1 MSVALNH
8 DLVERVAAELRG
20 ANRVLFIT
28 GAGVSAD
35 SGLPTYRGVGGIY
48 GDAPTEDG
56 MGIEEALGG
65 AMLRDNP
72 AVCWK
77 YIRQI
82 EAAGRGAEPSAGH
95 RAIAAL
101 EQHVGEVWV
110 LTQNVDGL
118 HRAAGSSRVIDIHG
132 DIHDL
137 VCTQCDYGVEVRD
150 YAALEPVPNCP
161 DCGALLRPAVVLF
174 GEMLPY
180 AKLQTLQQELMRGF
194 DVVFS
199 VGTSAVFPYIAEP
212 IILACREGKLTVEV
226 DPGRTQVSDIVE
238 VKFQTRASVALPA
251 ILDAL

>member
-1 MSVALNH
+1 VTEELEH
-8 DLVERVAAELRG
+8 EVVERVAAGLRG

-28 GAGVSAD
+28 GAGISAD

-56 MGIEEALGG
+56 MTIEEALGG
-65 AMLRDNP
+65 HMLRTQP

-82 EAAGRGAEPSAGH
+82 EEACRGAQPSAGH
-95 RAIAAL
+95 RAIAGF
-101 EQHVGEVWV
+101 EQHVDEVWV

-118 HRAAGSSRVIDIHG
+118 HRAVGSSLVIDIHG

-137 VCTQCDYGVEVRD
+137 QCTQCDYGVEVLD
-150 YAALEPVPNCP
+150 YAALEPVPSCP
-161 DCGALLRPAVVLF
+161 ECGALLRPGVVLF

-180 AKLQTLQQELMRGF
+180 AKLQSLQQELMRGF

-212 IILACREGKLTVEV
+212 IVVARREGKLTVEI
-226 DPGRTQVSDIVE
+226 DPGRTQVSGIVE